1 MSSTVVVRSRGI
13 VPVSAIALL
22 VCVAALAVA
31 FQDGLAAMWTVWNTS
46 EEYSHGPVIP
56 FIVAFLIW
64 QKRFVLGKLG
74 EQGDPGATNLASN
87 MGSKWGVVLIAAAA
101 LLNVMGTL
109 ATLHVLQQYAFVLAI
124 YGIAL
129 ALIGWRGIAIVWAP
143 LLLLAM
149 MVPLPNFFLNNLSA
163 NLQLISS
170 QIGVAVIRLF
180 GISVF
185 VEGNVIDLGAY
196 RLQVAEAC
204 SGLRYLFPLLTL
216 SFLMAYLFKVA
227 LWKRIVLML
236 SAIPITIGMNSL
248 RIGIIGVMVEH
259 WGTSM
264 AEGFLHDF
272 QGWAVF
278 MASGIVLVLEMM
290 ILARF
295 GRDARPWREVFGLE
309 FPSANGGSAWT
320 LPRRWSTTT
329 LSSAAVLVVVAI
341 SIWLLPQRVDD
352 VPQRESLLSFPH
364 ELNAW
369 VGRRDRLDDVYV
381 DTLKFDDYLLA
392 DYRHVGATSEL
403 PQNSAINM
411 YVAWYDSQRAG
422 QSAHS
427 PRTCLPGGGWKIA
440 DLQTH
445 RVANTAI
452 GGTPLTVNRALI
464 VNGQERQLVYYWFQQ
479 RGRVVTNE
487 YMVKWYL
494 FWDAITRNRTD
505 GALVRLIAPVPAGAS
520 IESADK
526 SLTEFLTASAPQLT
540 RFIPN

>member
-1 MSSTVVVRSRGI
+1 MSSTVIARPRGI
-13 VPVSAIALL
+13 VPISAIALL
-22 VCVAALAVA
+22 VCLAALGIA
-31 FQDGLAAMWTVWNTS
+31 FQDGLAAMWTVWSTS

-56 FIVAFLIW
+56 FIVAFLLW
-64 QKRFVLGKLG
+64 QKRFALGQLC
-74 EQGDPGATNLASN
+74 EQGNHTATNP
-87 MGSKWGVVLIAAAA
+87 GSKWGVVVIAAAA
-101 LLNVMGTL
+101 LLNLMGTL

-129 ALIGWRGIAIVWAP
+129 ALIGWRGIRLVWAP

-227 LWKRIVLML
+227 LWKRVVLML

-278 MASGIVLVLEMM
+278 MASGVVLVLEMM
-290 ILARF
+290 ILARI

-309 FPSANGGSAWT
+309 LPHANGSSSWA
-320 LPRRWSTTT
+320 LPQRWSLTT
-329 LSSAAVLVVVAI
+329 LSSAAVLIAVAI
-341 SIWLLPQRVDD
+341 SIWLIPQRVDS
-352 VPQRESLLSFPH
+352 VPHRESLLSFPRD
-364 ELNAW
+364 LGAW

-392 DYRHVGATSEL
+392 DYRHVGAS
-403 PQNSAINM
+403 SAVAATIGINM

-440 DLQTH
+440 DLNTH
-445 RVANTAI
+445 QVANATI
-452 GGTPLTVNRALI
+452 GGTPLIVNRALI

-494 FWDAITRNRTD
+494 FWDALTRNRTD
-505 GALVRLIAPVPAGAS
+505 GALVRLIAPIPAGAS
-520 IESADK
+520 IEGVEE
-526 SLTEFLTASAPQLT
+526 SLTEFVKVSAPQLP